1 MRLKAK
7 MLVFMP
13 GREVKRYVHVYTRK
27 DGSESAQWVGPEDF
41 KTGEGLKLY
50 PGLVKEDR
58 FVFTDQ
64 FTESMFRRF
73 YKPKRLA
80 FKVRTKQAVNDR
92 LRDYGLMKSTQ
103 TEAGKAALS
112 RYNKKEYPFEQ

>member
-27 DGSESAQWVGPEDF
+27 DGSERAQWVGPEDF
-41 KTGEGLKLY
+41 KTGEGRKLY

-64 FTESMFRRF
+64 VHRVDVQAFLQAEASRF
-73 YKPKRLA
+73 QSSNETGGQRSTA
-80 FKVRTKQAVNDR
+80 R
-92 LRDYGLMKSTQ
+92 LRSDEIDADRSRKSGAVPLQ
-103 TEAGKAALS
+103 QEGVS
-112 RYNKKEYPFEQ
+112 V